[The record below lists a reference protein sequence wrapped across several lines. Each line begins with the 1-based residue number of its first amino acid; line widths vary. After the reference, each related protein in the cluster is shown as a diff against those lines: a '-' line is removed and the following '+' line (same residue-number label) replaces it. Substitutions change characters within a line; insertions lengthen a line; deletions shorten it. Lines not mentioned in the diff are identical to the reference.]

1 MTELINCYSQGNFL
15 TYNKDARIFKIQL
28 YPNRNI
34 QCKLFPSDVLVNLT
48 VSSSCFPDVLQIIVS
63 DFNYLDTDQLIFR
76 IPNEVDLSSYHDD
89 IYARMRIYSY
99 GYYADVKINVFDVL
113 QSDLQNCFDIL
124 DIYLQNNE
132 LRLQVCPTL
141 LCKSQMVGY
150 TPGALAYIHN
160 LYLSIYKFKYLLN
173 LQNFLINYQ
182 TNLCYT
188 ESIIISQQNYQ
199 ALIYQSF
206 LFGQLVLE
214 SMQGKS
220 SVVLKYDTNI
230 ILDNISDLF
239 TRKELFMYQNL
250 TESGYQVIID
260 YDPIQYQSVIN
271 IISNIQYD
279 HVTYRL
285 TGAIL
290 KQQEYLIQGS
300 AEFDSTLRKITFS
313 CSTGSLVDQKRC
325 QKMID
330 DDFFAYIAS
339 PVYNLDIIF
348 MQRDIIVHQMK
359 ATSLVPRYSCWK
371 YGVAVVSSQNV
382 RLELDRNHK
391 CDNDSQFY
399 DFSNN
404 SMWFEVENNDKL
416 VYSYNYFYP
425 ILDPT
430 KINVFSFS
438 CSVINCQLIS
448 KQSRITFKFQEG
460 DFIQQIQ
467 VNKFDLQTE
476 RDFNSKICLISG
488 VVSAIGVF
496 VLTVFKLFK
505 TRSILKSIKRHQHKK
520 DVKD

>member
-1 MTELINCYSQGNFL
+1 M
-15 TYNKDARIFKIQL
+15 
-28 YPNRNI
+28 YPNSNNI
-34 QCKLFPSDVLVNLT
+34 QCKLFPSDVSVNLT
-48 VSSSCFPDVLQIIVS
+48 LSSSVFPDVLQIIVS

-76 IPNEVDLSSYHDD
+76 IPNYIDLSSYNDD

-99 GYYADVKINVFDVL
+99 GYYTDVKINVFDVL
-113 QSDLQNCFDIL
+113 QSDLQNCFNIL

-132 LRLQVCPTL
+132 LRLQVSPTL

-150 TPGALAYIHN
+150 KPGALAYIHN

-188 ESIIISQQNYQ
+188 ESIIISQENYQ

-260 YDPIQYQSVIN
+260 YDPVQYQSVLNVIA
-271 IISNIQYD
+271 NIQYD

-290 KQQEYLIQGS
+290 KQQQYLIQGS

-348 MQRDIIVHQMK
+348 MQRDIIVYQMK
-359 ATSLVPRYSCWK
+359 ATNLVPRYSCWK
-371 YGVAVVSSQNV
+371 YGVAVVSSQSI

-399 DFSNN
+399 DFNNN

-438 CSVINCQLIS
+438 CSVINCALIS
-448 KQSRITFKFQEG
+448 RQSRIVFKFQEG

-488 VVSAIGVF
+488 VVSATGVF

-505 TRSILKSIKRHQHKK
+505 TRSVLKSIKRHQHKK